1 MSTIKESATYFSSVT
16 LNAVNVLLWKKIFTL
31 SLLKII
37 AASRWSTL
45 FRVQPKRF
53 ELSLS
58 VNILIALREIFP
70 KKLPVACIF
79 TYTIM
84 AYLKKLNGTKSLNP
98 KQCLTELSH
107 RFITQVSHFLPKM
120 SSPLMLLCCTHQ
132 VSVFPP
138 SLQMLWQALRMGYN
152 PTQQPKVYSLSV
164 QKKNPLINL
173 HLQLSKVSFL
183 SHQIAVFM
191 WSTYTR

>member
-1 MSTIKESATYFSSVT
+1 MNTIKESATYFSSVT

-98 KQCLTELSH
+98 KQCL
-107 RFITQVSHFLPKM
+107 
-120 SSPLMLLCCTHQ
+120 MLLCCTHQ

-164 QKKNPLINL
+164 QKENPLINL

-183 SHQIAVFM
+183 PHQIAVFM